1 MAAGEAFGDY
11 LGGETDVCGA
21 GGAAEVG
28 GVGCEVGGWVGGG
41 VGGRG

>member
-11 LGGETDVCGA
+11 LGGEADVGGA

-28 GVGCEVGGWVGGG
+28 GVGCEVGGSVGGG
-41 VGGRG
+41 G